1 MICNEFCKALP
12 EDIEFINREEDMGI
26 ENLRKAK
33 LSYKPVKL
41 LEKYI
46 GNFKAK

>member
-1 MICNEFCKALP
+1 MNSAKTLP

-33 LSYKPVKL
+33 AFIQAGQAAGEVYR
-41 LEKYI
+41 
-46 GNFKAK
+46 